1 MVLVKRSQFILGID
15 PGLAETGYAI
25 IEKSGS
31 KERCLEH
38 GTIKTKANTR
48 IAARL
53 LIIHQ
58 ALSDLYHTYDV
69 DACAIEQLF
78 FNKNT
83 SSALLVSQAVGV
95 MTVLAAQK
103 NVPVFFYTPL
113 QVKQALCG
121 HGRAEKEQ
129 VKYMLSMILNPKP
142 LPQTSHASDA
152 IAVGICHAAFHKVEL
167 VK

>member
-1 MVLVKRSQFILGID
+1 MISQLILGID

-25 IEKSGS
+25 IEKLGS

-38 GTIKTKANTR
+38 GTIKTKANTP
-48 IAARL
+48 IAERL

-58 ALSDLYHTYDV
+58 ALLELYKTYTL

-78 FNKNT
+78 FNKNAC
-83 SSALLVSQAVGV
+83 SALLVSQAVGV
-95 MTVLAAQK
+95 MTVLAAQQH
-103 NVPVFFYTPL
+103 VPVFFYTPL

-129 VKYMLSMILNPKP
+129 IKYMLSMILNPKP
-142 LPQTSHASDA
+142 LPKTSHAADA